1 MACPRL
7 GVGMFVRIRGTPD
20 SRYTVEKIID
30 KGKGKGKGVPAMILV
45 VKRHGTSGS
54 RVAVM
59 RY

>member
-20 SRYTVEKIID
+20 VRYTVEKIID
-30 KGKGKGKGVPAMILV
+30 KGKGVPAMFLV
-45 VKRHGTSGS
+45 VKRYGTSGS

-59 RY
+59 CY